1 MRMRAFYFRTVSS
14 LKKKKKKE
22 KKNKRYLSLNTI
34 CTVQKAIKLLQV
46 LRIYLRLIAN
56 VQMNIPVLSHH
67 L

>member
-14 LKKKKKKE
+14 LKKKKKE